1 MGGKISSNKGFK
13 PGFCG
18 VLFRATKSL
27 KNVFQFFN
35 SVHNSLFW
43 GGLIEPGFFFIQG
56 VNAEGK
62 ICLRGATGLNKDTSA
77 SYNTFEK

>member
-27 KNVFQFFN
+27 KNVFQFLIVYTILCF
-35 SVHNSLFW
+35 
-43 GGLIEPGFFFIQG
+43 GEGLSNQDFFLSKALTLKAKFVCEALQ
-56 VNAEGK
+56 V
-62 ICLRGATGLNKDTSA
+62 
-77 SYNTFEK
+77 